1 MTQPVSISEVQAD
14 YQDTEKSTAQTVK
27 EMGRHVQSAL
37 HDPAVNQAAADA
49 CGWGYD
55 PTTRCV
61 KVWKWLKRNVRFLS
75 DEAQLQATLGRG
87 DELELLIAPSVMVR
101 ADVKAGDCDD
111 FTMLACAMLSCLGV
125 PSLIKTFK
133 ADRTEPWRWSHV
145 CAAAVL
151 EDGSIFPI
159 DASHGDYPG
168 WEVPMVDQFEVA
180 LWDMNGNR
188 VGGKKGMQSRRGLGN
203 YQKESS
209 WTGDPMTTVGG
220 PAAGPY
226 PSLDLM
232 RYYYPGP
239 SRKAGLGAIARG
251 KYRGMGACVG
261 GFDEF
266 GDACTDFTPITSDPT
281 ATAAA
286 INYLYN
292 NPGNTTL
299 PSTLPGASGTI
310 NWASIIGNLTAA
322 GTKLGSQALATPG
335 TTILPNGT
343 IIQGTPQGTSNFSF
357 GGISSS
363 TLLLIAAAL
372 GLVLVLK
379 K

>member
-37 HDPAVNQAAADA
+37 HDPAVYQASVDA

-61 KVWKWLKRNVRFLS
+61 KVWKWLKRNVRFVS
-75 DEAQLQATLGRG
+75 DETQLQATMGRG
-87 DELELLIAPSVMVR
+87 EELELLIAPSVLVR
-101 ADVKAGDCDD
+101 ADAKAGDCDD

-133 ADRTEPWRWSHV
+133 CDRSEPWRWSHV

-151 EDGSIFPI
+151 EDGSIFPL

-168 WEVPMVDQFEVA
+168 WEVPAVDQFETA

-188 VGGKKGMQSRRGLGN
+188 VGGQKGMGSRRGLGN
-203 YQKESS
+203 YQKECS

-226 PSLDLM
+226 PQLDLM

-239 SRKAGLGAIARG
+239 RSRKAGLAAIARG
-251 KYRGMGACVG
+251 KYRGMGATITGPDGIPMDVP
-261 GFDEF
+261 
-266 GDACTDFTPITSDPT
+266 DATDIGLTPITDPVLASFLVDPT
-281 ATAAA
+281 QPIPTTTSTGSA
-286 INYLYN
+286 INWNSVIAQLA
-292 NPGNTTL
+292 G
-299 PSTLPGASGTI
+299 
-310 NWASIIGNLTAA
+310 A
-322 GTKLGSQALATPG
+322 GTKLGSQALLTPG
-335 TTILPNGT
+335 SALLPNGT
-343 IIQGTPQGTSNFSF
+343 IIAGTPQGTSNLNL
-357 GGISSS
+357 GGISST

>member
-37 HDPAVNQAAADA
+37 HDPAVYQAAAE
-49 CGWGYD
+49 
-55 PTTRCV
+55 CV
-61 KVWKWLKRNVRFLS
+61 GAWAWRKATASNVWRWLKNNVQFLS

-87 DELELLIAPSVMVR
+87 DELELLIAPSVMLR

-125 PSLIKTFK
+125 PPLIKTFK
-133 ADRTEPWRWSHV
+133 CDRTEPWRWSHV

-168 WEVPMVDQFEVA
+168 WEVPARDQFETA
-180 LWDMNGNR
+180 LWDMNGNK
-188 VGGKKGMQSRRGLGN
+188 VGGQKMRGRGLGN
-203 YQKESS
+203 YQKECS
-209 WTGDPMTTVGG
+209 WTGNPMTTVSG
-220 PAAGPY
+220 PAAVPY

-239 SRKAGLGAIARG
+239 SRKVGLAAIARG

-286 INYLYN
+286 INYLYS
-292 NPGNTTL
+292 NPGTTTL
-299 PSTLPGASGTI
+299 PATLPGASGQI

-322 GTKLGSQALATPG
+322 GTKLGSQALLTPG
-335 TTILPNGT
+335 SAILPNGT
-343 IIQGTPQGTSNFSF
+343 IVAGTPAGTSNLNL
-357 GGISSS
+357 GGISST